1 MHINNIINKIVC
13 QAIFKKNFIFYDIIT
28 LVVKLIEKV
37 IRRIRKDKGYSQ
49 KELSNIIGVA
59 QTTLSGYETNY
70 SKPIFDTI
78 LDIANACDYDICL
91 VHKKYKNKRIIIKK
105 HNLP

>member
-1 MHINNIINKIVC
+1 M
-13 QAIFKKNFIFYDIIT
+13 
-28 LVVKLIEKV
+28 VKLIEKV

-91 VHKKYKNKRIIIKK
+91 VHKKYKDKKIIIKK